1 MADARGFGSYST
13 YTTTG
18 PGSGVGGTAV
28 AGLVIT
34 NNAGGAISNHGG
46 ESIDGYSYAN
56 AFASGFTATGG
67 TAIASTVI
75 TNSAALHSGW
85 QDTIQGS
92 AKANASGYSDN
103 SGGNATGGT
112 AIASVVISNNTTGAT
127 LFSLEHSGID
137 GQSYALANAGTG
149 SYSLPLTAVAGYA
162 QATTTITNDASI
174 LKEKNGIFGAAT
186 ANASAYAT
194 TSSGGSAFGGTAI
207 AGVVISNSGTILD
220 ALNAG
225 PDFDDGGGI
234 KGRSSATAN
243 ASGFTAVGGIASATT
258 TIVNAPAITVEL
270 TAITGSATANANA
283 YGVDVKGSSATGG
296 TAVAVTVISNGTADA
311 LSSHSGSGID
321 GSSNASAN
329 AGEYSARS
337 YTATGGFATA
347 GTQISNSSSIK
358 SNDDAIVGNATANAN
373 AYGSEHVHAIYS
385 YCAGSDDDIYLWR
398 LRRLRFSPAKPA
410 PTPAMPIPPA
420 PISVPAPPPAA
431 PRSRAC

>member
-1 MADARGFGSYST
+1 MRVRGR
-13 YTTTG
+13 
-18 PGSGVGGTAV
+18 TA
-28 AGLVIT
+28 
-34 NNAGGAISNHGG
+34 
-46 ESIDGYSYAN
+46 
-56 AFASGFTATGG
+56 
-67 TAIASTVI
+67 
-75 TNSAALHSGW
+75 
-85 QDTIQGS
+85 
-92 AKANASGYSDN
+92 
-103 SGGNATGGT
+103 
-112 AIASVVISNNTTGAT
+112 
-127 LFSLEHSGID
+127 
-137 GQSYALANAGTG
+137 
-149 SYSLPLTAVAGYA
+149 LPLTAVAGFA

-243 ASGFTAVGGIASATT
+243 ATGFTAVGGTASATT

-329 AGEYSARS
+329 AGTYSTRS

-373 AYGSEHVHAIYS
+373 AYGSNTFTPFTPIVQAQTTTYT
-385 YCAGSDDDIYLWR
+385 YGACDDDPIFTCKTGTNAGHAYTAGTNFSSGSATGGTALAGVLITNAGTLTSNSEGIDGSASAAGQCVGLYSLWR
-398 LRRLRFSPAKPA
+398 HGERQHGHH
-410 PTPAMPIPPA
+410 
-420 PISVPAPPPAA
+420 
-431 PRSRAC
+431 